1 MIELDSLH
9 MKNFI
14 AVDLPRLVVENYVEC
29 TVAAQII
36 CFKGLVTGGIVISIQ
51 ISQQDGMVALS

>member
-1 MIELDSLH
+1 